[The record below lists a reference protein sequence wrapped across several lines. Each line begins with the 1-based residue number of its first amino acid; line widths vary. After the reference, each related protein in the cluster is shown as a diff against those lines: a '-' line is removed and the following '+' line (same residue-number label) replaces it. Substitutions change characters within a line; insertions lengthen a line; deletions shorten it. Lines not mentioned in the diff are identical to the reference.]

1 VNTYIESGL
10 AALGD
15 PTRLAIFHQLAKNPR
30 AVNELAAGL
39 PVSRPAVSQ
48 HLRVLKHARLVRD
61 RRDGTRRIYELN
73 PQGIAL
79 LRDHF
84 AQLWDQSLLAFK
96 KFAEDEYKKEKKN
109 DTRTR
114 AHGKRKKDPSRGSA
128 D

>member
-1 VNTYIESGL
+1 VNAYVQNGL

-15 PTRLAIFHQLAKNPR
+15 PTRLAIFALLSKHPQ

-48 HLRVLKHARLVRD
+48 HLKVLKNARLVRD
-61 RRDGTRRIYELN
+61 RRDGTRRIYEMD
-73 PQGIAL
+73 PQGIAE

-84 AQLWDQSLLAFK
+84 AELWDKALLSFK
-96 KFAEDEYKKEKKN
+96 RFAEEEYKKEK
-109 DTRTR
+109 T
-114 AHGKRKKDPSRGSA
+114 HGLGNGTKRSRKKNSSTGGA